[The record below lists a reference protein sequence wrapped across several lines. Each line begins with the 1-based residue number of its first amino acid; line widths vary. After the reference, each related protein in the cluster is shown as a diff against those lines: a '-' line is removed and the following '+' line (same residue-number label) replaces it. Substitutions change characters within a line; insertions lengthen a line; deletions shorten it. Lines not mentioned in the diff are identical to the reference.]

1 MNKRASMKRLMTLA
15 LSVIMVAGIMPVTA
29 LAETGAFPVGASAD
43 MGDEVIA
50 LEPLNTESDGLRAL
64 ADTTDLITGDGYTFD
79 PATGKLTVSSDDGT
93 TAWRNDTEIAA
104 EDADRYAAI
113 KSLELSDDVNAI
125 GDFAFSYCL
134 QLQGKLTIP
143 ASVKSIGAYAF
154 ECCRITE
161 LDLSNFT
168 GAIEAGAFYC
178 CSDITGTVTIAAGV
192 SAIGNYAF
200 YACAG
205 ITALDISGYTG
216 IIGIEAFKG
225 CSSLTGTLTISAG
238 RIQKNAFE
246 NCSNITALDIS
257 ARTTYIGSE
266 AFKNCS
272 ILNSVTFRRDTPPT
286 MGVLAPA
293 PYGTDGVGTTFS
305 GVAAE
310 GTIYCPT
317 SAYREYATLPD
328 FNSLTGWTFVGVDAL
343 DLISGD
349 GYTFDPAT
357 GKLTVTSNDGTTAW
371 RSDSGIAEDDTERYE
386 AIKSL
391 EIGDGV
397 TDIGESAFEDCAGIT
412 ALDLSGFTGTIGAYA
427 FSGCSGITG
436 TITIPVGVTDIGA
449 SAFENCASITTLDLS
464 GYMGTIGSRTFK
476 GCASLTEIT
485 IPTGVTGIGYGA
497 FDGCTSLAR
506 VKMPTSVTSIDDYAF
521 NACSALTA
529 VIIPANVESIGINA
543 FARCDALDSVK
554 FNSGT
559 PPEISDSAFYS
570 DAETPLVGTVYCPTG
585 TSEAYQTALASTRL
599 KDWTYSDPIPIT
611 FTDDAA
617 FDVPTGTISSDI
629 DGIFVA
635 DGVSGGT
642 PPYTFSLVSG
652 PDWLAVYDNGFISGK
667 RPDAKA
673 EATTAVIRVTDSE
686 EPAAYATITINIGA
700 VTKLPQSAPPTPYW
714 ESTTMTSVKLG
725 EIPNAWYRCGADG
738 EWQSSRVFTGL
749 TPDTSY
755 TFYAC
760 YPETSTHEASPPS
773 EGLTVTTMKV
783 WLTGTVTIVGDAHFG
798 ATLAADTS
806 GLRTNLEGT
815 DMGDLT
821 YEWHRKNGETITA
834 VGTDSATYTL
844 TQADIGATITLT
856 VTAANCNGSVVSAA
870 TTTITKAPYT
880 GTTTVTDTVRAEQT
894 TTGKTLTLPPLPD
907 GATYAATGTAGGTT
921 PTLINGTP
929 SVSGTTLTYSTISQ
943 PDNTTAT
950 ITIAVTGVTNYND
963 YNVVVTVTATA
974 LIPQTITFPNANEGI
989 TRTYG
994 DAAFTHVASGGTGSG
1009 AITYTSSNT
1018 AVATVNATSGLVTIK
1033 GAGTA
1038 TITAIK
1044 AADGAY
1050 AEAKASYALTVNK
1063 ATVTITAND
1072 KSATVGDTQPA
1083 YTYTVTGLA
1092 AGNILATLP
1101 TVNCPTADM
1110 NTAGTYTIVASG
1122 AAVPSAVNYN
1132 EVIVY
1137 INGTLTVN
1145 AKPPV
1150 TYTLTIRAGAGGSIT
1165 QGTSG
1170 NCAQGTIINIS
1181 ANANSGYTFN
1191 GWTSSYGGAF
1201 GNAGSASTT
1210 FTMPGNATA
1219 ITANFISTEVE
1230 PPDTTPTPTPT
1241 ILNPYPVISHPN
1253 AWSVDSSGNAT
1264 AKIDAPFEKFVRLL
1278 NNGVV
1283 INPSNYTVTDGS
1295 TIITF
1300 KAIYL
1305 ETLSAGT
1312 HNIRAE
1318 FTDGYADLTLSIEET
1333 ADIPD
1338 GDTPDVPKTGDNSNM
1353 LGWII
1358 ALLASGLGLLC
1369 LVVWRKWRQVKGKR

>member
-29 LAETGAFPVGASAD
+29 LAETGAFPAGASAD

-104 EDADRYAAI
+104 EDDDRYAAI
-113 KSLELSDDVNAI
+113 KSLEIGDDVTAI
-125 GDFAFSYCL
+125 GVGAFKDCGNLTALDLSAYKGNTIGSFAFYYCL
-134 QLQGKLTIP
+134 RLQGKLTIP
-143 ASVKSIGAYAF
+143 ASVKSIGASAF
-154 ECCRITE
+154 ECCSITE

-168 GAIEAGAFYC
+168 GAIEGDAFNRC
-178 CSDITGTVTIAAGV
+178 FDITGTVTIAAGV

-200 YACAG
+200 YACNG

-216 IIGIEAFKG
+216 DIGTEAFKG

-238 RIQKNAFE
+238 RINKNAFE

-257 ARTTYIGSE
+257 ARTKYIGAE

-272 ILNSVTFRRDTPPT
+272 KLNSVTFRRDTPPT
-286 MGVLAPA
+286 MGVLVPI
-293 PYGTDGVGTTFS
+293 PYGTDGIGTTFS

-317 SAYREYATLPD
+317 SAYREYKNLPD
-328 FNSLTGWTFVGVDAL
+328 YRSLTGWTFVGVDAL

-349 GYTFDPAT
+349 GYTFEPAT

-391 EIGDGV
+391 EIGGGV
-397 TDIGESAFEDCAGIT
+397 TDIGESAFEACTGIT
-412 ALDLSGFTGTIGAYA
+412 ALDLNGFA
-427 FSGCSGITG
+427 
-436 TITIPVGVTDIGA
+436 
-449 SAFENCASITTLDLS
+449 
-464 GYMGTIGSRTFK
+464 GTIGSRAFK

-485 IPTGVTGIGYGA
+485 IPTGVTGIGYGV
-497 FDGCTSLAR
+497 FDGCTSLAQ
-506 VKMPTSVTSIDDYAF
+506 VNMPTSVTSIDDYAF

-559 PPEISDSAFYS
+559 PPAISDSAFYS

-599 KDWTYSDPIPIT
+599 KDWTYSLLIPLT

-617 FDVPTGTISSDI
+617 FDVPTGTINIDI

-783 WLTGTVTIVGDAHFG
+783 WLIGTVTIVGDAHFG

-1009 AITYTSSNT
+1009 AITYTSTNT

-1038 TITAIK
+1038 TITVIK

-1072 KSATVGDTQPA
+1072 KTATVGDTQPA

-1092 AGNILATLP
+1092 AGDILATLP

-1210 FTMPGNATA
+1210 FTMPGNATT

>member
-29 LAETGAFPVGASAD
+29 LAETGAFPAGASAD

-93 TAWRNDTEIAA
+93 TAWRNDTQIAA
-104 EDADRYAAI
+104 EDDDRYEAI
-113 KSLELSDDVNAI
+113 KSLEIGDDVTAI
-125 GDFAFSYCL
+125 GVGAFKDCGNLTALDLSAYKGNTIGSFAFYYCL
-134 QLQGKLTIP
+134 RLQGKLTIP
-143 ASVKSIGAYAF
+143 ASVKSIGASAF
-154 ECCRITE
+154 ECCSITE

-168 GAIEAGAFYC
+168 GAIEGDAFNRC
-178 CSDITGTVTIAAGV
+178 FDITGTVTIAAGV

-200 YACAG
+200 YACNG

-216 IIGIEAFKG
+216 DIGTEAFKG

-238 RIQKNAFE
+238 RINKNAFE

-257 ARTTYIGSE
+257 ARTKYIGAE

-272 ILNSVTFRRDTPPT
+272 KLNSVTFRRDTPPT
-286 MGVLAPA
+286 MGVLVPI
-293 PYGTDGVGTTFS
+293 PYGTDGIGTTFS

-317 SAYREYATLPD
+317 SAYREYKNLPD
-328 FNSLTGWTFVGVDAL
+328 YRSLTGWTFVGVDAL

-349 GYTFDPAT
+349 GYTFEPAT

-391 EIGDGV
+391 EIGGGV
-397 TDIGESAFEDCAGIT
+397 TDIGESAFEACTGIT
-412 ALDLSGFTGTIGAYA
+412 ALDLNGFA
-427 FSGCSGITG
+427 
-436 TITIPVGVTDIGA
+436 
-449 SAFENCASITTLDLS
+449 
-464 GYMGTIGSRTFK
+464 GTIGSRAFK

-497 FDGCTSLAR
+497 FDGCTSLAQ

-559 PPEISDSAFYS
+559 PPAISDSAFYS

-599 KDWTYSDPIPIT
+599 KDWTYSLLIPLT

-617 FDVPTGTISSDI
+617 FDVPTGTINIDI

-783 WLTGTVTIVGDAHFG
+783 WLIGTVTIVGDAHFG

-1009 AITYTSSNT
+1009 AITYTSTNT

-1038 TITAIK
+1038 TITVIK

-1072 KSATVGDTQPA
+1072 KTATVGDTQPA

-1092 AGNILATLP
+1092 AGDILATLP

-1210 FTMPGNATA
+1210 FTMPGNATT

>member
-15 LSVIMVAGIMPVTA
+15 LSVIMVAGIMPFTA
-29 LAETGAFPVGASAD
+29 LAETGALPVGASAD
-43 MGDEVIA
+43 TGDEVIA
-50 LEPLNTESDGLRAL
+50 LAPLNTESGGLRAL

-79 PATGKLTVSSDDGT
+79 PATGKLTVTSDDGT

-104 EDADRYAAI
+104 EDTDRYAAI
-113 KSLELSDDVNAI
+113 KSLEIGDDVTAI
-125 GDFAFSYCL
+125 GYSAFNGCGNLTALDLSAYKGNTIGNFAFSYCIR
-134 QLQGKLTIP
+134 LQGTLTIP
-143 ASVKSIGAYAF
+143 ASVTYIGAYAF
-154 ECCRITE
+154 EHCRITE

-168 GAIEAGAFYC
+168 GAIGGGAFYC

-192 SAIGNYAF
+192 SAIGNDAF
-200 YACAG
+200 YACDG

-216 IIGIEAFKG
+216 NIGIEAFKD

-238 RIQKNAFE
+238 RINKNAFE

-257 ARTTYIGSE
+257 ARTTNIGAE

-272 ILNSVTFRRDTPPT
+272 KLNSVTFRRDTPPT
-286 MGVLAPA
+286 MGVLASA
-293 PYGTDGVGTTFS
+293 PPGTDGVGTAFS

-317 SAYREYATLPD
+317 SAYREYATLSD
-328 FNSLTGWTFVGVDAL
+328 IAILIGWTVVGVDAL

-397 TDIGESAFEDCAGIT
+397 TDIGESAFEDC
-412 ALDLSGFTGTIGAYA
+412 
-427 FSGCSGITG
+427 
-436 TITIPVGVTDIGA
+436 
-449 SAFENCASITTLDLS
+449 
-464 GYMGTIGSRTFK
+464 
-476 GCASLTEIT
+476 
-485 IPTGVTGIGYGA
+485 
-497 FDGCTSLAR
+497 
-506 VKMPTSVTSIDDYAF
+506 
-521 NACSALTA
+521 
-529 VIIPANVESIGINA
+529 
-543 FARCDALDSVK
+543 DALDSVK

-559 PPEISDSAFYS
+559 PPAISDSAFYS

-585 TSEAYQTALASTRL
+585 TSEPYQTALASTRL
-599 KDWTYSDPIPIT
+599 KDWTYSLPIPLT

-652 PDWLAVYDNGFISGK
+652 PDWLVVYDNGFILGK

-686 EPAAYATITINIGA
+686 EPAAYATITINIVA

-738 EWQSSRVFTGL
+738 EWQSSPLFTGL

-798 ATLAADTS
+798 ATLTADTS

-821 YEWHRKNGETITA
+821 FEWHRKNGETITA

-870 TTTITKAPYT
+870 TTTVTKAPYT

-974 LIPQTITFPNANEGI
+974 LIPQTITFPNANAGI

-994 DAAFTHVASGGTGSG
+994 DATFTHVASGGTGSG

-1050 AEAKASYALTVNK
+1050 AEATASYALTVNK

-1072 KSATVGDTQPA
+1072 KTSTVGDTQPA

-1092 AGNILATLP
+1092 AGDILATLP
-1101 TVNCPTADM
+1101 TANCPTADM

-1122 AAVPSAVNYN
+1122 AAVPSAMNYN

-1137 INGTLTVN
+1137 KNGTLTVN
-1145 AKPPV
+1145 TKPPV

-1210 FTMPGNATA
+1210 FTMPGNATT

-1241 ILNPYPVISHPN
+1241 ILTPYPVISHPS

-1300 KAIYL
+1300 NAIYL

-1318 FTDGYADLTLSIEET
+1318 FTDGYADLTLSIKET

-1369 LVVWRKWRQVKGKR
+1369 LAVWRKWRQVKGKR

>member
-1 MNKRASMKRLMTLA
+1 MKRLMTLA
-15 LSVIMVAGIMPVTA
+15 LSVIMVAGIMPVTV

-43 MGDEVIA
+43 TSNAVITLA
-50 LEPLNTESDGLRAL
+50 PLNAENDGLRAL

-79 PATGKLTVSSDDGT
+79 PATGKLTVTSNDGT

-104 EDADRYAAI
+104 KDAVRYDAI
-113 KSLELSDDVNAI
+113 KSLEIGDDVTAI
-125 GDFAFSYCL
+125 GVGAFKDCGNLTALDLSAYKGNTIGSSAFSYCVR
-134 QLQGKLTIP
+134 LQGKLTIP
-143 ASVKSIGAYAF
+143 ASVKSIGAHAF
-154 ECCRITE
+154 ECCSITE

-168 GAIEAGAFYC
+168 GAIEGGAFNRC
-178 CSDITGTVTIAAGV
+178 FDITGTVTIAAGV
-192 SAIGNYAF
+192 SDIGNEAF
-200 YACAG
+200 YACVG

-216 IIGIEAFKG
+216 DIGTEAFKG
-225 CSSLTGTLTISAG
+225 CSSLTGTLTISAT
-238 RIQKNAFE
+238 RINKNAFE

-257 ARTTYIGSE
+257 ARTKHIGAE

-272 ILNSVTFRRDTPPT
+272 KLNSVTFRRHTPPT
-286 MGVLAPA
+286 MGVLSPI
-293 PYGTDGVGTTFS
+293 PYGTDGEGTTFS
-305 GVAAE
+305 GVAAY

-317 SAYREYATLPD
+317 SALREYKNKNYTD
-328 FNSLTGWTFVGVDAL
+328 FRSLTGWTFVGVDAL

-349 GYTFDPAT
+349 GYTFEPAT

-386 AIKSL
+386 AIKSVK
-391 EIGDGV
+391 IGGGV
-397 TDIGESAFEDCAGIT
+397 TDIGESAFEDCTGIT
-412 ALDLSGFTGTIGAYA
+412 ALDLNGFA
-427 FSGCSGITG
+427 
-436 TITIPVGVTDIGA
+436 
-449 SAFENCASITTLDLS
+449 
-464 GYMGTIGSRTFK
+464 GTIGSRAFK
-476 GCASLTEIT
+476 GCMSLTEIT
-485 IPTGVTGIGYGA
+485 IPTGVTGIGYGV
-497 FDGCTSLAR
+497 FDGCTSLAQ
-506 VKMPTSVTSIDDYAF
+506 VNMPTSVTSIDDYAF

-559 PPEISDSAFYS
+559 PPAISDSAFYS

-599 KDWTYSDPIPIT
+599 KDWTYSLLIPLT

-652 PDWLAVYDNGFISGK
+652 PDWLVVYDYGFISGK

-725 EIPNAWYRCGADG
+725 EIPNAWYRCGPDG

-783 WLTGTVTIVGDAHFG
+783 WLIGTVTIVGDAHFG

-856 VTAANCNGSVVSAA
+856 VTAANCDGSVVSAA
-870 TTTITKAPYT
+870 TTTITKATYT

-907 GATYAATGTAGGTT
+907 GATYAATGTVGGTT

-950 ITIAVTGVTNYND
+950 ITIAVTGATNYND

-974 LIPQTITFPNANEGI
+974 LIPQTIKFPNANAGI

-994 DAAFTHVASGGTGSG
+994 DAAFTHVASGVTGLG

-1018 AVATVNATSGLVTIK
+1018 AVASVNATSGLVTIK

-1050 AEAKASYALTVNK
+1050 AEATASYALTVNK

-1072 KSATVGDTQPA
+1072 KTATVGDTQPA

-1092 AGNILATLP
+1092 AGDILATLP

-1137 INGTLTVN
+1137 KNGTLTVN
-1145 AKPPV
+1145 TKPPV

-1170 NCAQGTIINIS
+1170 NYVQGTIINIS

-1210 FTMPGNATA
+1210 FTMPGNATT

-1241 ILNPYPVISHPN
+1241 ILTPYPVISHPS

-1300 KAIYL
+1300 KASYL

-1312 HNIRAE
+1312 HTIRTE
-1318 FTDGYADLTLSIEET
+1318 FTDGYADLTLSIKET

-1369 LVVWRKWRQVKGKR
+1369 LAVWRKWRQVKGTR